1 MVTAFITLNSGGW
14 RKGWHRKSSR
24 VSPSARRF
32 TTADKGIADQHPF
45 MDLSWTC
52 QIILD
57 AHGTYRHPAP
67 AIRETSDADLLSPVF
82 LPAPPGVCESRAE
95 TIVQPELSA
104 ATNATSSSAIWNYA
118 RCGRHRPSES
128 DRAHKGRES
137 RSPGEPPVHLWDLP
151 RI

>member
-1 MVTAFITLNSGGW
+1 
-14 RKGWHRKSSR
+14 
-24 VSPSARRF
+24 
-32 TTADKGIADQHPF
+32 

-57 AHGTYRHPAP
+57 AQGTYRHPAP

-104 ATNATSSSAIWNYA
+104 ATNATSSSAMMLHA
-118 RCGRHRPSES
+118 PS
-128 DRAHKGRES
+128 AHSLCLGYNS
-137 RSPGEPPVHLWDLP
+137 CQQIPLNDSSLP
-151 RI
+151 YDVLMNSSIGS

>member
-14 RKGWHRKSSR
+14 RKGWRRKSSHA
-24 VSPSARRF
+24 SPSARRF

-57 AHGTYRHPAP
+57 AQGTYRHPAP
-67 AIRETSDADLLSPVF
+67 AIRDVRLRSPK
-82 LPAPPGVCESRAE
+82 PGVSPGATGRLRIEGRGHCSTR
-95 TIVQPELSA
+95 IKCCDKCNVWLCNLELGA
-104 ATNATSSSAIWNYA
+104 M
-118 RCGRHRPSES
+118 GRHRPSES